1 MFHNI
6 FFAAGRQQVVRLHL
20 TASFV
25 SRCVKRGPY
34 EARRQPKISRIL
46 FSNTRQVERLRKW
59 CGRKGGRSVSHS
71 FSRSFHPP
79 PPTNPSF
86 QLTTTNFSS
95 GVLLSADGWT
105 NVTRVKVLVISDK
118 LLAEPPNS
126 IRSGQRKIVPQR
138 RKLKAGVCSSLK
150 KPPLQVLMVLD
161 SGWKVKE
168 GFFETFLMFKAS
180 VVANACSF
188 VAVFTGAAA
197 MAIFFFSSVLVL
209 KG

>member
-6 FFAAGRQQVVRLHL
+6 FLPAGRQQVVRFHL
-20 TASFV
+20 TACFV

-34 EARRQPKISRIL
+34 EARQQPKSSWIL

-59 CGRKGGRSVSHS
+59 CGRKGGRSVVHS

-79 PPTNPSF
+79 PPTNPITSLPPF

-95 GVLLSADGWT
+95 GVLLSADGWM
-105 NVTRVKVLVISDK
+105 NVTRDKMLVISDK

-126 IRSGQRKIVPQR
+126 VRSGQRKIVPQR

-150 KPPLQVLMVLD
+150 KPHLQVLMVLD
-161 SGWKVKE
+161 SSWKVKE
-168 GFFETFLMFKAS
+168 GFLRRSWCLKQVWWPMPVAS
-180 VVANACSF
+180 K
-188 VAVFTGAAA
+188 
-197 MAIFFFSSVLVL
+197 SSVLL
-209 KG
+209 SSCWSSL